1 MKASSIVTG
10 MIVFAVLAGGGAY
23 WYYVLRPGQ
32 EKSANQ
38 AAPDKAGGFAI
49 PVETAPVRTGTI
61 TRTVEAVG
69 SLRANEAVIVRS
81 ELDGRIKEIHFQ
93 EGRPVAQ
100 GDPLFSLEA
109 SIYQAELDQAEAR
122 LALSRT
128 NYQRLT
134 SLRGRGLS
142 TGQELDQALAELRAN
157 QAAVALAQAR
167 LAKTVITAPFDAVMG
182 LRQVSV
188 GDYVQAGQDM
198 VNLLD
203 LDPIKVD
210 FRVPELYLPDV
221 KVGQAIEVR
230 VDAFPGENFSGEV
243 YAIDPQVDVN
253 GRSLVLRARV
263 PNENRRLQ
271 AGLFARVDL
280 ILERRENALL
290 IPEDALVPQGE
301 QQFVFQVVDG
311 KAARTAVTI
320 GQRQGTQVE
329 ITAGLT
335 PDARVVTGG
344 QIKIRDGM
352 PVQALT
358 GERG

>member
-1 MKASSIVTG
+1 MKASKIVTG
-10 MIVFAVLAGGGAY
+10 LIVAAVAAGGAY
-23 WYYVLRPGQ
+23 WYYVLRPSQ
-32 EKSANQ
+32 EAPATQ
-38 AAPDKAGGFAI
+38 AAPAKPGGFAI
-49 PVETAPVRTGTI
+49 PVETAPVKIGTVI
-61 TRTVEAVG
+61 RTVEAVG

-93 EGRPVAQ
+93 EGRPVDK

-122 LALSRT
+122 LALSQT

-134 SLRGRGLS
+134 SLRERGLG
-142 TGQELDQALAELRAN
+142 TGQELDQALAELRAS

-167 LAKTVITAPFDAVMG
+167 LAKTVITAPFDAVVG

-221 KVGQAIEVR
+221 EVGQAIEVR
-230 VDAFPGENFSGEV
+230 VDAFPGEVFSGEV
-243 YAIDPQVDVN
+243 YAIDPQVDIN

-301 QQFVFQVVDG
+301 QQFVFQVVNG

-320 GQRQGTQVE
+320 GQRQSTEVE
-329 ITAGLT
+329 ITAGLP
-335 PDARVVTGG
+335 PDAVVVTGG

-352 PVQALT
+352 PVQPLA